1 MLSEPT
7 NWPRA
12 KNSRLIVL
20 LAGVVFCQ
28 FFLYGPSLVGQK
40 VLLPLDILAQ
50 PGIYL
55 PRTVEIARIEP
66 KNLYVSDLVLLFE
79 PMRQFAV
86 SEWHAGRLP
95 VWLPYEF
102 AGAPCAWPK
111 FSPFL
116 MLECCAK
123 SPVVLAWAQLVAAIV
138 AAVGAYLFFRRA
150 LGLNFWPAVLCAW
163 CYPLTGFF
171 IFWQGFPTALPVYWL
186 PWVLL
191 AVDRTARGTSAAAP
205 IGLSV
210 ATCLALISGHLDVA
224 GQVLL
229 ASGLYGLGRF
239 LQIHR
244 KLWLQ
249 RQARRAAAGLLAG
262 WALGVLLAAPYLLPV
277 LEYTLT
283 GARMAQRAGGLEE
296 RPPVGLKA
304 LPQIVLPDLYG
315 SMATGS
321 YRGARE
327 HQAESSAVAYAG
339 VLATLLIAP
348 LSFCSR
354 RHRAFNV
361 LLVLL
366 SVLAVGWCLNV
377 PGLVNLLRAPGL
389 NLMSHN
395 RLVFVAS
402 FAILALAAIGLEV
415 LWQGGFSWR
424 WWMWLPLGVLA
435 GLCLWCAWRAADL
448 PEPVRTRI
456 EATVLRGNT
465 VGWIKD
471 LEGVRR
477 AQTWLVHAYAAAAF
491 WCGLGALGWLV
502 LRRGQAALLP
512 VFGGLMLAD
521 LLWFAHGRA
530 VQSDPAL
537 YYPPVR
543 TLEALAKAAPGRVMG
558 YGCLPATLSAMCGL
572 RDVRGYDGVDPAR
585 MVDLLLAAAVPASFK
600 APYAATMYLAPRAT
614 VTRQGEMRLSPIL
627 DMLGV
632 RYVIFRGEPPP
643 HTYPRFQEPD
653 CSVVENLAAMPR
665 AFVPRRVEVMA
676 EGAARLERLASARF
690 DPRELAC
697 VESPVTLPTSCR
709 GTVELLDELPA
720 RIKLAVRMET
730 PGLVVLA
737 DLWDQGWR
745 AWLNGRPVPILRTNH
760 ALRGVVVPAG
770 DGTLEFRYEPASFA
784 WGLRLAGLAAV
795 ALLAGAW
802 GSFRRA
808 TPGPSSRRL
817 LQGRRL
823 VTAGRGG
830 RLALRAWRCIGWP
843 WHCGGPNAGRFGIGR
858 GPR

>member
-1 MLSEPT
+1 MLREPT

-50 PGIYL
+50 PDIYL
-55 PRTVEIARIEP
+55 PRTEEVARIEP
-66 KNLYVSDLVLLFE
+66 KNLYVSDLVYLFE
-79 PMRQFAV
+79 PMRRFAV

-95 VWLPYEF
+95 MWLPCEF
-102 AGAPCAWPK
+102 AGAPFAWPK

-138 AAVGAYLFFRRA
+138 AAAGAYLFFRRA
-150 LGLNFWPAVLCAW
+150 LGVSFWPAVLCAW

-210 ATCLALISGHLDVA
+210 ATCLVVISGHLDVA

-244 KLWLQ
+244 RLWLQ
-249 RQARRAAAGLLAG
+249 RQARRAVAGLLAG
-262 WALGVLLAAPYLLPV
+262 WTLGVLLAAPYLLPV
-277 LEYTLT
+277 LEY
-283 GARMAQRAGGLEE
+283 AHNSPRMARRAGGLEE
-296 RPPVGLKA
+296 RPPVGLAA
-304 LPQIVLPDLYG
+304 LPQTVLPDLYG
-315 SMATGS
+315 SMATDS
-321 YRGARE
+321 FRYVRGD
-327 HQAESSAVAYAG
+327 QAESSAATYAG

-354 RHRAFNV
+354 RHRAFNG

-366 SVLAVGWCLNV
+366 ALLALGWCLNV
-377 PGLVNLLRAPGL
+377 PGLVRLLRAPGL
-389 NLMSHN
+389 NMMSHN

-402 FAILALAAIGLEV
+402 FAIVALAAIGLEV
-415 LWQGGFSWR
+415 LWQGEFSWR
-424 WWMWLPLGVLA
+424 WWMWLPFGVLA
-435 GLCLWCAWRAADL
+435 GLCVWCAWRTAHL
-448 PEPVRTRI
+448 PEPVASRI
-456 EATVLRGNT
+456 QNTVLADNSAPPSQAPGGMGR
-465 VGWIKD
+465 
-471 LEGVRR
+471 VR
-477 AQTWLVHAYAAAAF
+477 AWFVCSCAAAGI
-491 WCGLGALGWLV
+491 WCGLGALGWVV
-502 LRRGQAALLP
+502 LRGRQAALLP
-512 VFGGLMLAD
+512 VFGSLMLAD

-558 YGCLPATLSAMCGL
+558 YGCLPPNLSAMCGL
-572 RDVRGYDGVDPAR
+572 RDVRGYDGVDPPR
-585 MVDLLLAAAVPASFK
+585 MVDLLLAAAAPASVK
-600 APYAATMYLAPRAT
+600 PPYAATMYLAPKAS
-614 VTRQGEMRLSPIL
+614 VTPQGEIRLSPIL

-643 HTYPRFQEPD
+643 HTHPRFQEPD
-653 CSVVENLAAMPR
+653 YSVVENLAAMPR

-676 EGAARLERLASARF
+676 DGAARLERLASAQF

-697 VESPVTLPTSCR
+697 VESPLTLPTSCR

-730 PGLVVLA
+730 TGLVVLA

-784 WGLRLAGLAAV
+784 WGLRLAGFAAV
-795 ALLAGAW
+795 ALLGWLAASLWPRAG
-802 GSFRRA
+802 
-808 TPGPSSRRL
+808 
-817 LQGRRL
+817 QGRAPL
-823 VTAGRGG
+823 NVS
-830 RLALRAWRCIGWP
+830 
-843 WHCGGPNAGRFGIGR
+843 
-858 GPR
+858 